1 MYTISIFSVGKNKEP
16 WLVDA
21 LAVYE
26 TRLRPALKIEWNLFK
41 TEEKLYHAIER
52 LPKFICLD
60 VSGKEFTSESFAN
73 ILFEKLKQ
81 HGSHLNFLI
90 GASNGI
96 PDTIR
101 EAATNR
107 ICLSKLT
114 LTHQMVRLLF
124 LEQIYRAFE
133 IQKGSSYHK

>member
-16 WLVDA
+16 WLLDA
-21 LAVYE
+21 LSVYE

-41 TEEKLYHAIER
+41 TEEKLYSSIEK
-52 LPKFICLD
+52 LPNFICLD
-60 VSGKEFTSESFAN
+60 VSGNEFTSEGFAN
-73 ILFEKLKQ
+73 IIFEKLEQ
-81 HGSHLNFLI
+81 YGSHLNFLI

-96 PDTIR
+96 PNSIKKASTD
-101 EAATNR
+101 R

-124 LEQIYRAFE
+124 LEQIYRSFE
-133 IQKGSSYHK
+133 IQKGSKYHK